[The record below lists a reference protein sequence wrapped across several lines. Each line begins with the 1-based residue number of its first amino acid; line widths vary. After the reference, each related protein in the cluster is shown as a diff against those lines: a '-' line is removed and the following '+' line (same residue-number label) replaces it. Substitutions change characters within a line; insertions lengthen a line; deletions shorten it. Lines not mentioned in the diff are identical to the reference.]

1 MSSTRPP
8 RPSPRKPFLG
18 RGGYTLVELVV
29 ALLIAGIFSIAMF
42 NFLRNQTR
50 FMAVESAQE
59 EVNQNLRGAL
69 EVIASELR
77 ALPPAALLEG
87 TDNSIQFLMPRAW
100 GVACSSVGNI
110 IVRAVFPQLPAGMV
124 TTGVQ
129 NANVT
134 SLIADQQLQ
143 QGALIT
149 DPAPAT
155 RPAPDW
161 ETGNGGARSQVAS
174 IANYAA
180 TGGDCAANG
189 ATPGTTQ
196 GYQFNGVNLPA
207 VVRGKPVILATVVE
221 YDAAESEDD
230 GFVWVRR
237 GNGQPGAQQPLA
249 GPIPDD
255 ASLQFVYYNT
265 TTGGPMAAPG
275 NDATLL
281 DDVRRIKVLLTTRSR
296 SEAYGG
302 VQTRQDS
309 VTVYLRNQ

>member
-1 MSSTRPP
+1 MSSTRPL
-8 RPSPRKPFLG
+8 RPSPRNAALG

-77 ALPPAALLEG
+77 AVPPAAIVQG
-87 TDNSIQFLMPRAW
+87 DANRIQFLMPRAW
-100 GVACSSVGNI
+100 GAACWSNASTMVE
-110 IVRAVFPQLPAGMV
+110 AVFPQLPAGMV
-124 TTGVQ
+124 PLGVQ

-134 SLIADQQLQ
+134 AVLADSQALS
-143 QGALIT
+143 GALIT
-149 DPAPAT
+149 APAPAA
-155 RPAPDW
+155 RPAALW
-161 ETGNGGARSQVAS
+161 VSGNAAGRSQVAS
-174 IANYAA
+174 IATINAA
-180 TGGDCAANG
+180 AGNCADNG
-189 ATPGTTQ
+189 ATAGTTQ
-196 GYQFNGVNLPA
+196 GYRFTGVNMPK
-207 VVRGKPVILATVVE
+207 VRRGKPVLLTSVVE
-221 YDAAESEDD
+221 YDAAQSTAD
-230 GFVWVRR
+230 GLIWVRR
-237 GNGQPGAQQPLA
+237 GNGTAGSQQPLA
-249 GPIPDD
+249 GPIPDN

-265 TTGGPMAAPG
+265 TTGAPTAAPG
-275 NDATLL
+275 NNAALL
-281 DDVRRIKVLLTTRSR
+281 SAVRRIKVLLTTRSR

>member
-8 RPSPRKPFLG
+8 RPSPRNAALG

-69 EVIASELR
+69 EVMASELR
-77 ALPPAALLEG
+77 ALPPAAILRG
-87 TDNSIQFLMPRAW
+87 DANRIQFLMPRAW
-100 GVACSSVGNI
+100 GAACWSNAST
-110 IVRAVFPQLPAGMV
+110 IVDAVFPQLPAGMV

-134 SLIADQQLQ
+134 SILVDQQPLS
-143 QGALIT
+143 GALIT
-149 DPAPAT
+149 APAPAA
-155 RPAPDW
+155 RPAAVW
-161 ETGNGGARSQVAS
+161 ASGNAAGRSQVAS
-174 IANYAA
+174 ITAFGST
-180 TGGDCAANG
+180 TGNCTANG
-189 ATPGTTQ
+189 ATAGTTQ
-196 GYQFNGVNLPA
+196 GYRFTGVNMPA
-207 VVRGKPVILATVVE
+207 VVRGKPVLLATVVE
-221 YDAAESEDD
+221 YDAAESTAD
-230 GFVWVRR
+230 GLVWVRR
-237 GNGQPGAQQPLA
+237 GNGQAGSQQPLA

-255 ASLQFVYYNT
+255 ASLQFVYYST
-265 TTGGPMAAPG
+265 TTGAPVAAPG
-275 NDATLL
+275 TNAALL
-281 DDVRRIKVLLTTRSR
+281 AAVRRIKVVLTTRSR

-302 VQTRQDS
+302 MQTRQDS